1 MNRIKSK
8 KFLGFLTALTIPA
21 VSVITVSCGANNYS
35 YKFSDNTITVNTVN
49 HSVKYTVDGGKTAVF
64 SLSMENI
71 QPKFLMVL
79 I

>member
-21 VSVITVSCGANNYS
+21 VSVIAVSCGANNYS
-35 YKFSDNTITVNTVN
+35 YKFSDNTITVN
-49 HSVKYTVDGGKTAVF
+49 TVDGGKTAVF